1 MSTGLASSSLASSL
15 PASHACAK
23 SARVQLREWVISTS
37 GKIRPEELHDDT
49 PLIEQRVISSLHI
62 TDLILFLESLRESP
76 VDLDLISGASFRD
89 INAICATFLTEAA
102 A

>member
-1 MSTGLASSSLASSL
+1 MSDRQRLR
-15 PASHACAK
+15 H
-23 SARVQLREWVISTS
+23 QLREWVIQTS

-62 TDLILFLESLRESP
+62 TDLILFLESLRGSP

-89 INAICATFLTEAA
+89 INAVYQTFLSDSAA
-102 A
+102 